1 MIDALALRIRALRVW
16 PRRLVAFVAGLLA
29 ALAMQPFLVWPVL
42 FLSLPCLVWLLD
54 GIAAEPRSPMRKAVS
69 AFAVGWIFGFGYFVA
84 SLYWIGAAF
93 LVEAEVYAWMMPL
106 AVVALP
112 AGMALYWGAAASLAS
127 LIWRPGIRRVLIFA
141 ALVSIAEWLRG
152 HLFTGFPWNALG
164 YASEGVLGLDQL
176 AAVFGVWGL
185 TFFIVLWTA
194 APACLA
200 GRGREPG
207 APGMVALIVTAGTL
221 IAFLGQFRVPAEP
234 TPAVP
239 GIALRI
245 VQPNVP
251 QSDKW
256 RSDNAAAI
264 FERLLRLSGAAGA
277 KGAAAVVVWP
287 ESSVPFLID
296 EHPAALAA
304 FATSMPSGATLLM
317 GSLRRSTPD
326 AGANIF
332 NSVHAVVGGRIVA
345 TYDKA
350 HLVPY
355 GEYLPLESWLGPL
368 GLRRVVTVPGSFDS
382 GAGPRSLAVAG
393 LPSFS
398 PLICYEAIFPG
409 AVLDSS
415 DRPQWLL
422 NVTNDGWFGETSGP
436 HQHLAQAR
444 LRAIEEG
451 LPLVRAANTGISALI
466 DPYGRVIDSLP
477 LGVEGTM
484 DGDLPGALPPTV
496 YARFGDVV
504 FGLCV
509 ALALLL
515 GLWPRPLA
523 KVVKSREKF
532 SVLEDENPRSR
543 SVHRINN

>member
-1 MIDALALRIRALRVW
+1 MIDALARRVRALRFW

-29 ALAMQPFLVWPVL
+29 ALAMPPFLVWPVL

-54 GIAAEPRSPMRKAVS
+54 GIAAEPRSRLRRAVS
-69 AFAVGWIFGFGYFVA
+69 AFGVGWIFGFGYFLA

-112 AGMALYWGAAASLAS
+112 TGMALYWGAAASLAS
-127 LIWRPGIRRVLIFA
+127 LVWRSGIRGVFILA

-152 HLFTGFPWNALG
+152 HPFTGFPWNALG
-164 YASEGVLGLDQL
+164 YAAEGVFGLDQL
-176 AAVFGVWGL
+176 AAVFGIWGV

-194 APACLA
+194 APACLS
-200 GRGREPG
+200 GRHRESG
-207 APGMVALIVTAGTL
+207 ATGVAALIVAAGAL
-221 IAFLGQFRVPAEP
+221 IAILGQLRVPAEP

-264 FERLLRLSGAAGA
+264 FERLLRLSGAAEA
-277 KGAAAVVVWP
+277 KASSTVVVWP

-304 FATSMPSGATLLM
+304 LAASIPNGATLLM

-326 AGANIF
+326 PGASIF
-332 NSVHAVVGGRIVA
+332 NSVYAIVGGRIVA

-382 GAGPRSLAVAG
+382 GAGPRTLAVAG

-409 AVLDSS
+409 AVRDPL
-415 DRPQWLL
+415 DRPEWLL

-436 HQHLAQAR
+436 YQHLAQAR

-451 LPLVRAANTGISALI
+451 LPLVRAANTGISAVI
-466 DPYGRVIDSLP
+466 DPYGRIVASLP
-477 LGVEGTM
+477 LGAEGTL
-484 DGDLPGALPPTV
+484 DGELPGALPPTV
-496 YARFGDVV
+496 YARYGDAV
-504 FGLCV
+504 FGLCL

-515 GLWPRPLA
+515 GLWSRPLA
-523 KVVKSREKF
+523 KVVKSRENF
-532 SVLEDENPRSR
+532 AVLEDENP
-543 SVHRINN
+543 